1 MKTQSSRCW
10 QVLRLARLDML
21 IDNFSWHEIT
31 IYFPSRATW
40 VKNLVDLLTSN
51 FRGRT
56 RHRTHRS
63 RELTATMGSRL
74 PSHPTLPQVF
84 PMVMSSI
91 WWKGGR
97 HLRQWMVNIF
107 PFSYLSFTL
116 RLQPGDF
123 TEECAENGTEP
134 KAIVRSNSKSV
145 SGGGTRDPSRK
156 GERPEKPLKDQD
168 KVYLLVLF
176 CTPWLKVHK

>member
-1 MKTQSSRCW
+1 MKIAN
-10 QVLRLARLDML
+10 L
-21 IDNFSWHEIT
+21 SWHEIHEIHEIHT
-31 IYFPSRATW
+31 IYFPTRPTW

-51 FRGRT
+51 FRGRI
-56 RHRTHRS
+56 RRRTHRS
-63 RELTATMGSRL
+63 REWTATMGTPL

-97 HLRQWMVNIF
+97 HLRLWMVNIF
-107 PFSYLSFTL
+107 PFWSFLFFTL
-116 RLQPGDF
+116 RLQPGDL

-168 KVYLLVLF
+168 KVYRLVLF
-176 CTPWLKVHK
+176 CTPDSKV

>member
-1 MKTQSSRCW
+1 
-10 QVLRLARLDML
+10 
-21 IDNFSWHEIT
+21 
-31 IYFPSRATW
+31 
-40 VKNLVDLLTSN
+40 
-51 FRGRT
+51 
-56 RHRTHRS
+56 
-63 RELTATMGSRL
+63 
-74 PSHPTLPQVF
+74 
-84 PMVMSSI
+84 
-91 WWKGGR
+91 
-97 HLRQWMVNIF
+97 MVNIF

-168 KVYLLVLF
+168 KVHIYDSFSDVGESRVWFASKNLTS
-176 CTPWLKVHK
+176 CRMH